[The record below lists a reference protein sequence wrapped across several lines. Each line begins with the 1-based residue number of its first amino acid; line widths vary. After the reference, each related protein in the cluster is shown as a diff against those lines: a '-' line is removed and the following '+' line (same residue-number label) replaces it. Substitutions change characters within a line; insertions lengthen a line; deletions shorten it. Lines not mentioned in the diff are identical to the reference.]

1 MLPGFTQVANMRI
14 PHISL
19 AQEHLFI
26 QTLMAAASTRHAAA
40 AAHKDKNMTTI
51 TTLNG
56 SRATI
61 NASLRMAMHWIF
73 EHGIDL
79 FEHDATVFCLTQTVQ
94 LDCEGF
100 RKITQ
105 TGICSSV
112 NY

>member
-1 MLPGFTQVANMRI
+1 ML
-14 PHISL
+14 
-19 AQEHLFI
+19 
-26 QTLMAAASTRHAAA
+26 HAAA

-61 NASLRMAMHWIF
+61 NASLRTAMYWIF

-79 FEHDATVFCLTQTVQ
+79 FDHDATVFCSTSTIQ

-100 RKITQ
+100 RNITQ
-105 TGICSSV
+105 TGICSTV
-112 NY
+112 KF